1 MANYNTL
8 KSAIQSVI
16 RQNGNNEITGPI
28 LQQTLIAII
37 NELGAEYQ
45 FAGVATP
52 QTNPGTPD
60 HNVAYIAASGG
71 NYANFGYTLADGEI
85 AFFLYSG
92 QWNKQTVRIIK
103 DRTPFPYYPFVRQDG
118 ENLQFGPAIVE
129 LYIDPAKYTQSDFR
143 VRTFR
148 YRQISTDWQG
158 ERTEFIVAN
167 ENGDILSFLTY
178 DTPPYSQF
186 IHNADYSVCAFVN
199 WGELNVNTGYGAT
212 FVNSSSKRIVLDV
225 KDIRNSPTIKLLID
239 TDNLNT
245 IANESGL
252 VKNRVLTWEQFGID
266 SSGGINNVASQMH
279 TTIVDVT
286 PGMAFHFER
295 GIYRVNLFLNDQ
307 FVSQDNTFL
316 PGNEGE
322 RNYISPTDRNYNK
335 LMVSCVANYL
345 TDANN
350 ATSILNVPSALFAVN
365 ERINGKQDYIFG
377 NIQSFVDFSGL
388 VRNGSINGTTGLLDP
403 NNDYRSL
410 VGLQLYN
417 DKGVVVMNPADTLSN
432 KRISFWDGN
441 GNLTRIINVVDMSNY
456 LLVHTNEE
464 TTANVTVISGLAPYP
479 NRLGQIRVA
488 ITDGEPAKINEINGI
503 PLKSSDIPDG
513 VITQIKAAGTILPKD
528 GFSVDI
534 PNATPTQSGLMTP
547 EEKAKL
553 NIITPGN
560 INITG
565 SGVTKNAAAFG
576 FLPTKTASE
585 NVAALQSAVNGGGTI
600 LIDFP
605 GTYLVNDTVLV
616 GSNTLLI
623 FGAGVYISLQDDKRF
638 LLNEGAENRT
648 YNENIAVIGLN
659 ILANQRSVISSIN
672 GLRGYVAF
680 FYVKNIFIS
689 GFTLVNGGSGPFV
702 IHICTFEN
710 VIIENVNITGQKD
723 AVHFGRG
730 KNFTVR
736 HGMFKTYDDPIALN
750 AHDYPSSNP
759 EYGDIENGLIEDC
772 YDLSDVSTTGFFAR
786 LLPGAWVDWFN
797 GMSVHGYGDTVVSD
811 GRIYV
816 TTGAQGTTQTST
828 VQPTFA
834 SGTQT
839 LSDGVTWTMQQDS
852 GVGYSATCK
861 NIHFRDIHLQ
871 KNRNAAFSAMLDNSQ
886 YSRSFYPNAT
896 VPVLRNL
903 IFENI
908 YIEATITNVLNG
920 AAPIDIVKFVNS
932 ESTRIS
938 FGFVSETGLIYPPT
952 NLVMIGTTFRGTGSV
967 SVISGNSGRT
977 VNAKIIGSIVESGMT
992 PTVNNVN
999 VISNDI
1005 GL

>member
-1 MANYNTL
+1 MANYSTL
-8 KSAIQSVI
+8 KGAVASVI
-16 RQNGNNEITGPI
+16 KTNGNNEITGAL
-28 LQQTLIAII
+28 LQQTLFAII
-37 NELGAEYQ
+37 ESLGVEYQ
-45 FAGVATP
+45 FVGVATP
-52 QTNPGTPD
+52 ATNPGTPD
-60 HNVAYIAASGG
+60 QNVAYFAATAGIYG
-71 NYANFGYTLADGEI
+71 NFNSIELADGEI
-85 AFFLYSG
+85 AFLKYNGEWTKDFA
-92 QWNKQTVRIIK
+92 RIIK
-103 DRTPFPYYPFVRQDG
+103 TKTPNSYFPFVNQTSITT
-118 ENLQFGPAIVE
+118 EFGPAVVE
-129 LYIDPAKYTQSDFR
+129 LFIDSSVHFTNDFR
-143 VRTFR
+143 IRSFR
-148 YRQISTDWQG
+148 YRQTGQDWQG
-158 ERTEFIVAN
+158 ERTEFVLAD
-167 ENGDILSFLTY
+167 EYGDLLIYVTF
-178 DTPPYSQF
+178 DEPPYYQF
-186 IHNADYSVCAFVN
+186 LHNEDFSVCAFIN
-199 WGELNVNTGYGAT
+199 WGALTANRGYGAPY
-212 FVNSSSKRIVLDV
+212 VSSIDKRLVLA
-225 KDIRNSPTIKLLID
+225 IENRENSPTIQMLLRID
-239 TDNLNT
+239 ALETFVKV
-245 IANESGL
+245 SGL
-252 VKNRVLTWEQFGID
+252 QKLCELVWEEY
-266 SSGGINNVASQMH
+266 GINSDGSINDVPTEMH
-279 TTIVDVT
+279 TTLTDVV
-286 PGMAFHFER
+286 PGTTYIFKR
-295 GIYRVNLFLNDQ
+295 GIYRVNLFLNGE
-307 FVSQDNTFL
+307 FITQDTSFL
-316 PGNEGE
+316 PSGTGE
-322 RNYISPTDRNYNK
+322 KIYNSPINVNYNSI
-335 LMVSCVANYL
+335 MVSRVGNYQ
-345 TDANN
+345 TETNDAI
-350 ATSILNVPSALFAVN
+350 ATFNISVIDGIKQELQNKQDI
-365 ERINGKQDYIFG
+365 INGNIEKFDFGEYVQDGAI
-377 NIQSFVDFSGL
+377 D
-388 VRNGSINGTTGLLDP
+388 GTTGLLVP
-403 NNDYRSL
+403 YSFYRSI
-410 VGLQLYN
+410 VGLPLPN
-417 DKGVVVMNPADTLSN
+417 DKNIIIINPVDNLSN

-441 GNLTRIINVVDMSNY
+441 GNLTRIIIVVDMTNY
-456 LLVHTNEE
+456 YLQHNANE
-464 TTANVTVISGLAPYP
+464 TTANITLISGNAPYP
-479 NRLGQIRVA
+479 ERLGEIIVGYSNDERA
-488 ITDGEPAKINEINGI
+488 EIKEINGI

-513 VITQIKAAGTILPKD
+513 VITQIKAAGTNLPKD
-528 GFSVDI
+528 GSSVDI

-560 INITG
+560 INISG

-871 KNRNAAFSAMLDNSQ
+871 KNRDAAFSAMLDNSQ
-886 YSRSFYPNAT
+886 YSRSYYPNAT

-908 YIEATITNVLNG
+908 YIEATINNVLNG

>member
-1 MANYNTL
+1 MANYDAL

-16 RQNGNNEITGPI
+16 KGNGNNEITGPI
-28 LQQTLIAII
+28 LQQTLLSII
-37 NELGAEYQ
+37 GALGADYQ

-52 QTNPGTPD
+52 ATNPGTPD
-60 HNVAYIAASGG
+60 QNVAYIAAIGG

-85 AFFLYSG
+85 AIFLYSG
-92 QWNKQTVRIIK
+92 QWDKQTVRIIK
-103 DRTPFPYYPFVRQDG
+103 GRTPFSYYPFVQQDV

-129 LYIDPAKYTQSDFR
+129 LYIDPEKYTQSDFR

-199 WGELNVNTGYGAT
+199 WGELNANTGYGNI
-212 FVNSSSKRIVLDV
+212 FVNSTSKRIVLDV
-225 KDIRNSPTIKLLID
+225 EDIRNSPTIKLLID

-252 VKNRVLTWEQFGID
+252 VKNRVLTWEQFGIS
-266 SSGGINNVASQMH
+266 SSGEINDEASQMH
-279 TTIVDVT
+279 TTIEDVT

-307 FVSQDNTFL
+307 FICQDSTFL

-377 NIQSFVDFSGL
+377 NIQSFVDFSGI

-417 DKGVVVMNPADTLSN
+417 DKGVVVMNPVDTLSN

-456 LLVHTNEE
+456 LIVHTNEE

-479 NRLGQIRVA
+479 NRLGEIRVA
-488 ITDGEPAKINEINGI
+488 ITDGEQAKINEINGVPI
-503 PLKSSDIPDG
+503 EAKNTPQG
-513 VITQIKAAGTILPKD
+513 VITTIKAAGTTLAKD
-528 GFSVDI
+528 GETVNI
-534 PNATPTQSGLMTP
+534 PNATPQQSGLLSP
-547 EEKAKL
+547 EDKAKL
-553 NIITPGN
+553 EIITPGD

-585 NVAALQSAVNGGGTI
+585 NVAALQAAVNGGGTV
-600 LIDFP
+600 LVDFP
-605 GTYLVNDTVLV
+605 GTYLVNDTVLI
-616 GSNTLLI
+616 GSDTALV
-623 FGAGVYISLQDDKRF
+623 FGDGVYISLQADKRF
-638 LLNEGAENRT
+638 LLNEGAANRT
-648 YNENIAVIGLN
+648 YNENIAVVGLN

-672 GLRGYVAF
+672 GLRGYIAF
-680 FYVKNIFIS
+680 FYVKNLFIS
-689 GFTLVNGGSGPFV
+689 GFTLIDGGSGPFV

-710 VIIENVNITGQKD
+710 VYIDNVRISGQKD
-723 AVHFGRG
+723 AIHFGRG
-730 KNFTVR
+730 ENFTVR
-736 HGMFKTYDDPIALN
+736 RGFFKTYDDPIALN

-759 EYGDIENGLIEDC
+759 EYGDIVNGLIEDC

-797 GMSVHGYGDTVVSD
+797 GMSVHGYGDTVVSN

-816 TTGAQGTTQTST
+816 TTGTQGTTQTST
-828 VQPTFA
+828 VKPTFA

-871 KNRNAAFSAMLDNSQ
+871 KNRNAAFSAMLDNGQ
-886 YSRSFYPNAT
+886 YSRSYYPNAP

-908 YIEATITNVLNG
+908 FIEATITYVLNG
-920 AAPIDIVKFVNS
+920 AAPIDIVKFING
-932 ESTRIS
+932 ESSRIS
-938 FGFVSETGLIYPPT
+938 FDFMSETGLVYPAT
-952 NLVMIGTTFRGTGSV
+952 NIVMIGTTFRGTGSV
-967 SVISGNSGRT
+967 SVISGNTGRT
-977 VNAKIIGSIVESGMT
+977 VNAKIIGSIVESGLT
-992 PTVNNVN
+992 PTVSDVN
-999 VISNDI
+999 LITNDI

>member
-1 MANYNTL
+1 MANYNNL

-103 DRTPFPYYPFVRQDG
+103 DRTPFPYYPFVQQDV

-129 LYIDPAKYTQSDFR
+129 LYIDPEKYTQSDFR

-148 YRQISTDWQG
+148 YRQIGTDWQG

-178 DTPPYSQF
+178 DIPPYSQF

-199 WGELNVNTGYGAT
+199 WGELNANTGYGNI
-212 FVNSSSKRIVLDV
+212 FVDSTSKRIVLDV
-225 KDIRNSPTIKLLID
+225 EDIRNSPTIKLLID

-252 VKNRVLTWEQFGID
+252 VKNRVLTWEQFGIT
-266 SSGGINNVASQMH
+266 SSGEINDEASQMH
-279 TTIVDVT
+279 TTIEDVT

-307 FVSQDNTFL
+307 FICQDNTFL

-345 TDANN
+345 TDAND
-350 ATSILNVPSALFAVN
+350 ATSILNVPSAIFAVN
-365 ERINGKQDYIFG
+365 ERINGKQDTITG
-377 NIQSFVDFSGL
+377 NLEITDIEQYVE
-388 VRNGSINGTTGLLDP
+388 NGAIDGTTGLLDP
-403 NNDYRSL
+403 YDYYRSIVEFPL
-410 VGLQLYN
+410 PS
-417 DKGVVVMNPADTLSN
+417 DKNVIILNPVDKLSN
-432 KRISFWDGN
+432 KRISFWDSG
-441 GNLTRIINVVDMSNY
+441 GNLTRIIVVVDMSNY
-456 LLVHTNEE
+456 FLQHNANE
-464 TTANVTVISGLAPYP
+464 TTANITLISGNAPYP
-479 NRLGQIRVA
+479 ERLGEIIVGYSNETR
-488 ITDGEPAKINEINGI
+488 GEIGKINGI
-503 PLKSSDIPDG
+503 PLKASDIPDG
-513 VITQIKAAGTILPKD
+513 VITQIKAAGTNLPKD
-528 GFSVDI
+528 GNSVDI

-585 NVAALQSAVNGGGTI
+585 NVAALQAAVNGGGTV
-600 LIDFP
+600 LVDFP
-605 GTYLVNDTVLV
+605 GTYLVNDTVLI
-616 GSNTLLI
+616 GSDTALV
-623 FGAGVYISLQDDKRF
+623 FGDGVYISLQADKRF
-638 LLNEGAENRT
+638 LLNEGAANRT
-648 YNENIAVIGLN
+648 YNENIAVVGLN

-672 GLRGYVAF
+672 GLRGYIAF
-680 FYVKNIFIS
+680 FYVKNLFIS
-689 GFTLVNGGSGPFV
+689 GFTLIDGGSGPFV

-710 VIIENVNITGQKD
+710 VYIDNVRISGQKD
-723 AVHFGRG
+723 AIHFGRG
-730 KNFTVR
+730 ENFTVR
-736 HGMFKTYDDPIALN
+736 RGFFKTYDDPIALN

-759 EYGDIENGLIEDC
+759 EYGDIVNGLIEDC

-797 GMSVHGYGDTVVSD
+797 GMSVHGYGDTVVSN

-816 TTGAQGTTQTST
+816 TTGTQGTTQMST
-828 VQPTFA
+828 VKPTFA

-871 KNRNAAFSAMLDNSQ
+871 KNRNAAFSAMLDNGQ
-886 YSRSFYPNAT
+886 YSRSYYPNAP

-908 YIEATITNVLNG
+908 FIEATITYVLNG
-920 AAPIDIVKFVNS
+920 AAPIDIVKFING
-932 ESTRIS
+932 ESSRIS
-938 FGFVSETGLIYPPT
+938 FDFMSETGLVYPAT
-952 NLVMIGTTFRGTGSV
+952 NIVMIGTTFRGTGSV
-967 SVISGNSGRT
+967 SVISGNTGRT
-977 VNAKIIGSIVESGMT
+977 VNAKIIGSIVESGLT
-992 PTVNNVN
+992 PTVSDVN
-999 VISNDI
+999 LITNDI